1 MNIDL
6 YDMSGKVLKQIEI
19 SDSVFCQPANE
30 DVIHQALVTINA
42 NKRQGTAST
51 KTRSEVHGSTRKLF
65 KQKGTGRA
73 RSGNIKSGLKRGG
86 GVIFGPKPRDYSMA
100 LPKKMKRQAIRC
112 VLSSKA
118 LTGTMKVVD
127 ALKFDEPKTKVMA
140 GVIKSLGVEQ
150 TAIVAIE
157 NVDRN
162 IIKSASNIPGVV
174 TMQARQLNVA
184 DLLKYKSLIIT
195 EAAVREIEGIWGGA
209 A

>member
-1 MNIDL
+1 
-6 YDMSGKVLKQIEI
+6 
-19 SDSVFCQPANE
+19 
-30 DVIHQALVTINA
+30 
-42 NKRQGTAST
+42 
-51 KTRSEVHGSTRKLF
+51 
-65 KQKGTGRA
+65 
-73 RSGNIKSGLKRGG
+73 
-86 GVIFGPKPRDYSMA
+86 MA

-118 LTGTMKVVD
+118 LTGSMKVVD
-127 ALKFDEPKTKVMA
+127 ALKFDEPKTKVM
-140 GVIKSLGVEQ
+140 KSVVEALGVEQ

-157 NVDRN
+157 TVDAN
-162 IIKSASNIPGVV
+162 IIKSARNLPGVV

>member
-162 IIKSASNIPGVV
+162 IIKSANNIPGVV

>member
-6 YDMSGKVLKQIEI
+6 YDMNGTVLKQIEI
-19 SDSVFCQPANE
+19 SDSVFCQLANE

-51 KTRSEVHGSTRKLF
+51 KTRSEVHGSTRKLYR
-65 KQKGTGRA
+65 QKGTGRA
-73 RSGNIKSGLKRGG
+73 RAGSAKSGTRRGG
-86 GVIFGPKPRDYSMA
+86 GVIFGPSPRDYTMA

-118 LTGTMKVVD
+118 LTGSMKVVD
-127 ALKFDEPKTKVMA
+127 ALKFDEPKTKVM
-140 GVIKSLGVEQ
+140 KSVVEALGIEQ

-157 NVDRN
+157 SVDAN
-162 IIKSASNIPGVV
+162 IIKSARNLPGVV

>member
-6 YDMSGKVLKQIEI
+6 YDMNGTVLKQIEI
-19 SDSVFCQPANE
+19 SDSVFFQPANE

-42 NKRQGTAST
+42 NKRLGTAST
-51 KTRSEVHGSTRKLF
+51 KTRSEVHGSTRKLYR
-65 KQKGTGRA
+65 QKGTGRA
-73 RSGNIKSGLKRGG
+73 RAGSAKSGTRRGG
-86 GVIFGPKPRDYSMA
+86 GVIFGPSPRDYTMA

-118 LTGTMKVVD
+118 LTGSMKVVD
-127 ALKFDEPKTKVMA
+127 ALKFDEPKTKVM
-140 GVIKSLGVEQ
+140 KSVVEALGIEQ

-157 NVDRN
+157 SVDAN
-162 IIKSASNIPGVV
+162 IIKSARNLPGVV

>member
-6 YDMSGKVLKQIEI
+6 YDMNGTVLKQIEI

-51 KTRSEVHGSTRKLF
+51 KTRSEVHGSTRKLYR
-65 KQKGTGRA
+65 QKGTGRA
-73 RSGNIKSGLKRGG
+73 RAGSAKSGTRRGG
-86 GVIFGPKPRDYSMA
+86 GVIFGPSPRDYTMA

-118 LTGTMKVVD
+118 LTGSMKVVD
-127 ALKFDEPKTKVMA
+127 ALKFDEPKTKVM
-140 GVIKSLGVEQ
+140 KSVVEALGVEQ

-157 NVDRN
+157 TVDAN
-162 IIKSASNIPGVV
+162 IIKSARNLPGVV

>member
-6 YDMSGKVLKQIEI
+6 YDMNGTVLKQIEI

-30 DVIHQALVTINA
+30 DVIHQTLVTINA

-51 KTRSEVHGSTRKLF
+51 KTRSEVHGSTRKLYR
-65 KQKGTGRA
+65 QKGTGRA
-73 RSGNIKSGLKRGG
+73 RAGSAKSGTRRGG
-86 GVIFGPKPRDYSMA
+86 GVIFGPSPRDYTMA

-118 LTGTMKVVD
+118 LTGSMKVVD
-127 ALKFDEPKTKVMA
+127 ALKFDEPKTKVM
-140 GVIKSLGVEQ
+140 KSVVEALGVEQ

-157 NVDRN
+157 SVDAN
-162 IIKSASNIPGVV
+162 IIKSARNLPGVV